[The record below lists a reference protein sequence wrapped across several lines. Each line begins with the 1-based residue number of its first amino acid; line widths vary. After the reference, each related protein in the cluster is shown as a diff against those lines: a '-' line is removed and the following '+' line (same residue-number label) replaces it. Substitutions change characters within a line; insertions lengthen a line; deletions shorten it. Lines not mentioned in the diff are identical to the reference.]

1 MKLLPFSVLFLVSC
15 TNPLSERVEN
25 LEDRI
30 SEIEAEQESQR
41 AGLLDRLNQ
50 VAVTTDNSDEVA
62 DIRAKILQTDVST
75 WEFNRLRDRVT
86 ALEINIGD
94 WSQVVSSMQK
104 SVYAVVH
111 TMFVDDA
118 SDIIFTFIGTG
129 FAVNQ
134 GTIVTNGHI
143 IDALIDLDI
152 QTDDFNERFG
162 TDISTWWLAIQNLA
176 ITLKVDQNY
185 YFIDQYSTHSQWDP
199 YDLSSPDVGA
209 LHIFDDAYIYRRISL
224 ATYYEARRLKVGT
237 RVATLGFPGELQGGD
252 LDNLNPVATFKDG
265 TISALRDGHVV
276 QHNLDLSGG
285 TSGSPIF
292 NTSGKVVA
300 INNAGI
306 SGVVLT
312 LGGGV
317 SRISQA
323 ALGFGIRADKI
334 HEVLRQA
341 RVTAKPI
348 APAAIPF
355 SLDGKDIRS
364 LDIGTVED
372 DLMER
377 LTSVLLR

>member
-104 SVYAVVH
+104 SVYAVMH
-111 TMFVDDA
+111 TVFVDDA
-118 SDIIFTFIGTG
+118 SDIVYTFIGTG

-152 QTDDFNERFG
+152 QTFDFNERFG
-162 TDISTWWLAIQNLA
+162 TDISARWLAVQNLT
-176 ITLKVDQNY
+176 ITLKADQNY
-185 YFIDQYSTHSQWDP
+185 YFIAQYSTHNQWDP
-199 YDLSSPDVGA
+199 YDLSSPDVGT
-209 LHIFDDAYIYRRISL
+209 LHIFDGNYNIWA
-224 ATYYEARRLKVGT
+224 
-237 RVATLGFPGELQGGD
+237 
-252 LDNLNPVATFKDG
+252 
-265 TISALRDGHVV
+265 
-276 QHNLDLSGG
+276 
-285 TSGSPIF
+285 
-292 NTSGKVVA
+292 
-300 INNAGI
+300 
-306 SGVVLT
+306 
-312 LGGGV
+312 
-317 SRISQA
+317 
-323 ALGFGIRADKI
+323 
-334 HEVLRQA
+334 
-341 RVTAKPI
+341 
-348 APAAIPF
+348 
-355 SLDGKDIRS
+355 
-364 LDIGTVED
+364 
-372 DLMER
+372 
-377 LTSVLLR
+377 

>member
-1 MKLLPFSVLFLVSC
+1 M
-15 TNPLSERVEN
+15 EN

-104 SVYAVVH
+104 SVYAVMH
-111 TMFVDDA
+111 TVFVDDA
-118 SDIIFTFIGTG
+118 SDIIYTFIGTG

-152 QTDDFNERFG
+152 QTFDFNERFG
-162 TDISTWWLAIQNLA
+162 TDISSWWLAVQNLT
-176 ITLKVDQNY
+176 ITLKADQNY
-185 YFIDQYSTHSQWDP
+185 YFIAQYSTHNQWDP
-199 YDLSSPDVGA
+199 YDLSSPDVGT
-209 LHIFDDAYIYRRISL
+209 LHIFDNAYIYRRISL

-237 RVATLGFPGELQGGD
+237 RVASLGFPGELQGGD

-348 APAAIPF
+348 APAAIPL